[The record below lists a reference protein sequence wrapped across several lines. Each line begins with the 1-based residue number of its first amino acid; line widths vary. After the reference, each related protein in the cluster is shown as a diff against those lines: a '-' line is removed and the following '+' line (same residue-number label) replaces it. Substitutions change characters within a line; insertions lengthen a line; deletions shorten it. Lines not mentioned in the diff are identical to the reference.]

1 MQNNSTSMSEPNA
14 LKSYWLLMRAD
25 KPIGTYLLLWPTLWG
40 LWVAAEGLPPWHILL
55 VFVLGVYLMRA
66 AGCVINDYA
75 DRHVDGKVK
84 RTSQRPLVT
93 GQVTEKGAL
102 ILFFGLVFVSF
113 LLVLTLNIPTILMSV
128 IAVLLAACYPFMKRF
143 TYLPQFVLG
152 AAFSWA
158 IPMAFTA
165 VTGTVPWWA
174 WGLYIVNL
182 LWTVAYDTMYA
193 MVDRDDDLKIGVK
206 STAILFGTYDKLI
219 IGLLQLLTLGLLMA
233 LAMHL
238 NWSWPVYVAM
248 LVALGLFGYQQW
260 SIRDRQRDAC
270 FKSFLHNNY
279 VGMVIFIG
287 LVVHYWI
294 I

>member
-113 LLVLTLNIPTILMSV
+113 LLVLTLNISTILMSV

-287 LVVHYWI
+287 LAIHYWI
-294 I
+294 S